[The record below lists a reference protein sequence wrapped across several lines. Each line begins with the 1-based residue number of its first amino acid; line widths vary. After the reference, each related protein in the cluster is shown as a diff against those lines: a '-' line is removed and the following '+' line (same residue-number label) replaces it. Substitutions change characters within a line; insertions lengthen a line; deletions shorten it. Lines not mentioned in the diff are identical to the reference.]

1 MTTSDAS
8 SSRIVDVSVSSDS
21 FVQISPE
28 DLFLYRRGD
37 PGQIIYTL
45 SSNKLAHKNDATGQ
59 ISLGALAALSLTNGD
74 IIKIMGKIGK
84 LVSDSPEGMSYKLNE
99 LFSEGK
105 NKRYPVI
112 PGTLRIFANNRACYY
127 TGRSWRGIRL
137 NKTGS

>member
-1 MTTSDAS
+1 MTTSETS
-8 SSRIVDVSVSSDS
+8 SSRMVDVSVSSDA

-28 DLFLYRRGD
+28 DIYLYRRGD

-45 SSNKLAHKNDATGQ
+45 GPSKLAHKNDATGQ

-74 IIKIMGKIGK
+74 IIKIMGKIEK
-84 LVSDSPEGMSYKLNE
+84 LVMDSPDGMNHKLNE

-105 NKRYPVI
+105 NKKSTVI

-137 NKTGS
+137 NRSGG